1 VEPTGPRKASDI
13 ERQLRQF
20 EIDPTKP
27 VLDAALSSSSA
38 DSTTATAFT
47 CDKREASTFPQA
59 KLLSISQR
67 LLDEWLPNLDVGAEK
82 GTEEQQKVRQQFI
95 DVVAG
100 KTVLA
105 RRGESEKE
113 NAEGEGNGV
122 TGFAPWSSAYA
133 GHQFGNFA
141 GQLGDGRAISIRE
154 LLNSPHKGLSEETN
168 LLSLPPASFVVST
181 PPTEEA
187 AASTGFRALE
197 IQLKGAGRTPYSRFA
212 DGLAVLRSSV
222 REYLGAEALAAL
234 RVPTSRALAIVHL
247 PTLHVLRER
256 VENAA
261 IVARVSGS
269 WLRIGVSS
277 SRFSPDALSCC

>member
-1 VEPTGPRKASDI
+1 LSSFAVPLQFPYDLDEPGVEPTGPRKASDI

-20 EIDPTKP
+20 EIDPKKP

-67 LLDEWLPNLDVGAEK
+67 LLDEWLPNLDVGEEK

-122 TGFAPWSSAYA
+122 KGFAPWSSAYA

-154 LLNSPHKGLSEETN
+154 YCIYRINVLAKRLIFSHSLT
-168 LLSLPPASFVVST
+168 LLSQSQLLRLKKSPPQLDSVLSRSNSKVPDEPHTLDSLTVS
-181 PPTEEA
+181 P
-187 AASTGFRALE
+187 
-197 IQLKGAGRTPYSRFA
+197 
-212 DGLAVLRSSV
+212 
-222 REYLGAEALAAL
+222 
-234 RVPTSRALAIVHL
+234 
-247 PTLHVLRER
+247 
-256 VENAA
+256 
-261 IVARVSGS
+261 
-269 WLRIGVSS
+269 
-277 SRFSPDALSCC
+277 SCEVQ